1 MLSPLSRVEL
11 PAKFHDLSTIACRNL
26 LCTPS
31 WQGTLLTAMIRGGAY
46 LAGLVHATADN
57 IHSHSNSGDLIHDH
71 KYLCKLDRMYIDIR
85 EFQNCQGAL
94 SRLDSDMNLIQ
105 RKDHQQGISDF
116 RYSHLSL
123 WAVGQVLRLRVQ
135 CSVLIV
141 LELVAGFGVEP
152 DGKVLEHFGIPHQ
165 G

>member
-1 MLSPLSRVEL
+1 
-11 PAKFHDLSTIACRNL
+11 
-26 LCTPS
+26 
-31 WQGTLLTAMIRGGAY
+31 
-46 LAGLVHATADN
+46 
-57 IHSHSNSGDLIHDH
+57 
-71 KYLCKLDRMYIDIR
+71 
-85 EFQNCQGAL
+85 
-94 SRLDSDMNLIQ
+94 MNLIQ